1 MTDDARRYV
10 SPFSA
15 RYASKEM
22 SYLFS
27 AHYKISLFR
36 KLWITLAQGQKKLG
50 LSITSSQIAQ
60 MQKNAS
66 YIDFPTITAYEKRF
80 RHDIMAHIHAFG
92 DLCPEAKPIIHLG
105 ATSTY
110 VTDNGDLIQMKE
122 ALTLLHSKLIYLI
135 RLLSSFAKQYAKT
148 PCLGYTHFQSAQPT
162 TVGKRAA
169 LWLQDFLADA
179 QEWDMRITNLPL
191 LGVKGA
197 TGTQSSFLSLFDG
210 NHAKVEKLEAFL
222 AKALG
227 FSRILPLSGQT
238 YSRKIDLNIL
248 NALASFAASAHKM
261 ATDIRLL
268 AHDGEL
274 AESFDKTQVGSS
286 AMPYKKNPIYSERI
300 CGIARFVM
308 SLSQNPL
315 YTSATQWLERS
326 LDDSSNKRLAI
337 PEAFLGVDALL
348 NLLIHLASTLKPNL
362 EIISSR
368 LFDHIPLLAME
379 NILMI
384 AARKG
389 GDRQELHE
397 KLRKMSLALFTTKE
411 PIKTLIH
418 AIENDPDFNLSTK
431 DIKPLF
437 TPSALIGRA
446 PEQVLDFLK
455 NEVSP
460 FLSKFKNKKP
470 SIAPIDV

>member
-1 MTDDARRYV
+1 MLEDARRYV

-27 AHYKISLFR
+27 AHHKITLFR
-36 KLWITLAQGQKKLG
+36 KLWIALAQGQKRLG
-50 LSITSSQIAQ
+50 LSISSSQIAQ
-60 MQKNAS
+60 MEKAAS
-66 YIDFPTITAYEKRF
+66 HIDLDAIAEYEKRF

-92 DLCPEAKPIIHLG
+92 DLCPDAKPIIHLG
-105 ATSTY
+105 GTSTY

-122 ALTLLHSKLIYLI
+122 ALSLLHSKLVHFI
-135 RLLSSFAKQYAKT
+135 RLLSSFAKQYAAT

-162 TVGKRAA
+162 TMGKRAA

-179 QEWDMRITNLPL
+179 QEWDMRIANLPL
-191 LGVKGA
+191 LGAKGA
-197 TGTQSSFLSLFDG
+197 TGTQSSFLSLFEG

-222 AKALG
+222 AKELG
-227 FSRILPLSGQT
+227 FKRILPLSGQT

-248 NALASFAASAHKM
+248 NALASFAASAHKI

-348 NLLIHLASTLKPNL
+348 NLLIHLASTLKPNVV
-362 EIISSR
+362 IMSSR
-368 LFDHIPLLAME
+368 LKEQLPMLAME
-379 NILMI
+379 NILMM
-384 AARKG
+384 AVQKG
-389 GDRQELHE
+389 GDRQKLHE
-397 KLRKMSLALFTTKE
+397 KLRKLSHALSSTKD
-411 PIKTLIH
+411 PLKTLLH
-418 AIENDPDFNLSTK
+418 EIEKDPDFGLSLK
-431 DIKPLF
+431 EIKPLLAP
-437 TPSALIGRA
+437 TALIGRA
-446 PEQVLDFLK
+446 PEQVQAFLK

-470 SIAPIDV
+470 PIASIEV